1 MDTRKV
7 IQEKIS
13 FNAYDHIIIYSTL
26 GARNLLI
33 IIWIKF
39 YLFDLV
45 KVIREE
51 KLIQNIYYIS
61 VINMYAHFYV
71 I

>member
-1 MDTRKV
+1 MGMHKV

-13 FNAYDHIIIYSTL
+13 FHAYGHIIIYSSSR
-26 GARNLLI
+26 ARNLLI

-39 YLFDLV
+39 YLFVLM
-45 KVIREE
+45 KVIRKD

-61 VINMYAHFYV
+61 VIKMYAHFYV